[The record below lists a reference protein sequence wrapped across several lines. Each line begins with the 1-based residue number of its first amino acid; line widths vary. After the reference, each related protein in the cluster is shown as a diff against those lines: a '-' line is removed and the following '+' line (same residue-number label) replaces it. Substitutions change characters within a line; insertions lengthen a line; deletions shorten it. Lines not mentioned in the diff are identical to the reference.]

1 MEVLSTDTTN
11 RLRKSRFTKIKTW
24 FEHLKQNK
32 AKKFL
37 GNRVGDIGVL
47 DPIVDIIGAALSIN
61 GLVIATRNG
70 DGKSITINSV
80 ALVASVVG

>member
-1 MEVLSTDTTN
+1 M
-11 RLRKSRFTKIKTW
+11 
-24 FEHLKQNK
+24 NK

-61 GLVIATRNG
+61 GLVVASKNG
-70 DGKSITINSV
+70 DTKSIVINSV
-80 ALVASVVG
+80 ALVASVVGQWLIS